1 MLVKIRII
9 ATILTMGSLEKEI
22 KKWFI
27 DHIKDGGHPYSL
39 DKHQAA
45 IIADS
50 HKNTLVTARAG
61 SGKTRTI
68 VAKIVYLLA
77 HEHVKPEK
85 IIVFAFNRKAK
96 TEINERLT
104 KITCDNRPLFREP
117 PNLATTFHAFAYQ
130 ILGGKKVLGGKIITE
145 AQENIILRNIV
156 KKYLPPETDFATL
169 TRQSQIAKQ
178 FIIKT
183 EQKFFKNYADLDQKI
198 KTEKNTEIKQKLQT
212 LSSIFKDYQR
222 ELAAKNLINFNQMM
236 EQASTL
242 LKNQKETSKNLKIDS
257 LINELTLRLSK
268 NLNFSYIFVDEYQD
282 FSLLFLTLIKSLRQN
297 CPNSHLLAVGD
308 DWQAINRF
316 AGSDVEYFLHF
327 ENYFTEDC
335 AKLFIPTNYRSG
347 KQIVKN
353 ANFFMGQ
360 ALKDYQGCKSG
371 NKDKSEIYLKN
382 IAYHRDPTKKV
393 DETPLL
399 LKNYLETTVKIV
411 RENAGKTIKILHRN
425 NILSFRDWPLEKFVN
440 LVKDQVVREH
450 ILTKNAASALIS
462 ESTIHRSKGLEADVV
477 ILLEIDAEKF
487 PGKDKTGGLYHIF
500 GETKQTLFSDEAR
513 LFYVALT
520 RPKEKLYILSKTTK
534 IVKETKKL
542 NFLSYLNDAWLNPF

>member
-1 MLVKIRII
+1 MLAKTKILV
-9 ATILTMGSLEKEI
+9 TILAMGSLEKEI
-22 KKWFI
+22 KTWFTN
-27 DHIKDGGHPYSL
+27 HVKDDGHPYSL

-68 VAKIVYLLA
+68 VAKIVFLLA
-77 HEHVKPEK
+77 HEHIEPEK

-104 KITCDNRPLFREP
+104 KITYNNRPLFKKP
-117 PNLATTFHAFAYQ
+117 PHLATTFHAFAYQ
-130 ILGGKKVLGGKIITE
+130 ILGGKKILDGKIITE
-145 AQENIILRNIV
+145 SQENTILRNIT
-156 KKYLPPETDFATL
+156 KKYLLAKTDFATL
-169 TRQSQIAKQ
+169 AHQSQIAKQ

-183 EQKFFKNYADLDQKI
+183 EQKFFKNYAELDQKI
-198 KTEKNTEIKQKLQT
+198 EIEKNTELQT
-212 LSSIFKDYQR
+212 LNRIFKDYQR
-222 ELAAKNLINFNQMM
+222 ELTAKNLINFNQMM
-236 EQASTL
+236 EKASSYLEILARDAATD
-242 LKNQKETSKNLKIDS
+242 KTMP
-257 LINELTLRLSK
+257 TVTK

-282 FSLLFLTLIKSLRQN
+282 FSLLFLNLIQSLRQI
-297 CPNSHLLAVGD
+297 CPDSHLLAVGD

-371 NKDKSEIYLKN
+371 NKNKAAIYLKN
-382 IAYHRDPTKKV
+382 IAYHQNTAEKTNK
-393 DETPLL
+393 TPLL
-399 LKNYLETTVKIV
+399 LKNYLETIIQIIK
-411 RENAGKTIKILHRN
+411 ENTGKTVKILHRN
-425 NILSFRDWPLEKFVN
+425 NVLSFRNWPLEKFVN
-440 LVKDQVVREH
+440 LVREQVVREH
-450 ILTKNAASALIS
+450 ILTENAASALIS

-500 GETKQTLFSDEAR
+500 GETEQTLFSDEAR

-534 IVKETKKL
+534 IVKETKKY
-542 NFLSYLNDAWLNPF
+542 NFLSYLNEDWLNPL